1 MLDEKSQMLDGKSQ
15 MLDEKSQML
24 DGKSQMLDG
33 KSQMLD
39 GKSQMLDGKS
49 QMLDGKS
56 QIKQDKKSVQEH
68 FTFDHTRV
76 PLKDGEGSESYINA
90 NYIRPTF
97 DPEGD
102 NSETQPMYIAT
113 QGCLPQT
120 VNDLWRMIWQEDS
133 RVLVMTTKEIE
144 RGKVELI
151 YTYFSFAIQILKIFD
166 MIGSQ

>member
-1 MLDEKSQMLDGKSQ
+1 MTFDQSIYACAVHYREKWLLCDQRLGGEIPKK
-15 MLDEKSQML
+15 E
-24 DGKSQMLDG
+24 
-33 KSQMLD
+33 
-39 GKSQMLDGKS
+39 
-49 QMLDGKS
+49 
-56 QIKQDKKSVQEH
+56 KQDKKSVQEH